1 MEPQLGQGPRGLVSL
16 KELNLFRNLATLLG
30 SFLLLIWGKD
40 RSETSRRAAG
50 SWEHCRSGWAG
61 RRRAKQLGIIFPS
74 KMGQGQNRLSFA
86 EASKGKLG
94 KVVPKARRDKD
105 GSDSLRMSARSLW
118 SAPVPRKRR
127 LVSRKNQEILPLGE
141 TRNSLQPASQ
151 LSESFVCC

>member
-1 MEPQLGQGPRGLVSL
+1 MPLAPGNTAVQAGLAGGEQSSW
-16 KELNLFRNLATLLG
+16 A
-30 SFLLLIWGKD
+30 SFFQ
-40 RSETSRRAAG
+40 R
-50 SWEHCRSGWAG
+50 
-61 RRRAKQLGIIFPS
+61 
-74 KMGQGQNRLSFA
+74 KMGQGKNRLSFA